1 MPFQII
7 HNNIINMTTDAIV
20 NAANSKLKQGGG
32 VCGAIFEAAGAEE
45 LQRACDK
52 MAPCP
57 VGKAVVTKGFSMKT
71 KYIIHAVGPI
81 WYGGHEQEELYLRS
95 AYKSALKAAKE
106 KKCKSIS
113 FPLISA
119 GIYGYPREQAL
130 EIAVSVFRQFLKKE
144 EMDIY
149 LVVFDRNAVSIS
161 EKLYKDVQHYI
172 DCYSPSADYQERI
185 KLNTETYQLF
195 DKDTIKEEREAGI
208 YGQLP
213 TFSMPDFSEQSDVDF
228 KEESKCYEK
237 RKSIS
242 IGRSLQQLLGK
253 KEETF
258 AEMLFRL
265 IDEKGYTDVEVYKRA
280 NMDRK
285 LFSKIRSNKN
295 YCPRKQ
301 NVLSLAIALKLS
313 LDETLDLL
321 NRAGYSLSV
330 SNKSDIII
338 RYFLENGEYDIFLIN
353 ETLFAFQQNP
363 L

>member
-7 HNNIINMTTDAIV
+7 HNNIVNMTTDAIV
-20 NAANSKLKQGGG
+20 NAANSRLKQGGG

-45 LQRACDK
+45 LQKACDK
-52 MAPCP
+52 IAPCP
-57 VGKAVVTKGFSMKT
+57 VGKAVVTKAFSMKT

-81 WYGGHEQEELYLRS
+81 WHGGYEQEELYLRS
-95 AYKSALKAAKE
+95 AYRSALTAAKE

-119 GIYGYPREQAL
+119 GIYGYPKEQAL
-130 EIAVSVFRQFLKKE
+130 EIAVSVFRQFLQE
-144 EMDIY
+144 EDMDIY
-149 LVVFDRNAVSIS
+149 LVVFDRNVVSIS

-172 DCYSPSADYQERI
+172 DCFAPSVDYQRRGQ
-185 KLNTETYQLF
+185 LNTETYQLF
-195 DKDTIKEEREAGI
+195 DKDTIREDREAGI

-213 TFSMPDFSEQSDVDF
+213 APSLSDFSVHEAQDS
-228 KEESKCYEK
+228 EEKAECYEK
-237 RKSIS
+237 KISAS
-242 IGRSLQQLLGK
+242 IGRSLKQLLGK

-285 LFSKIRSNKN
+285 LFSKIRSNRN

-301 NVLSLAIALKLS
+301 NVLSLAIALRLS
-313 LDETLDLL
+313 LDETVDLL

-330 SNKSDIII
+330 SNKADIII
-338 RYFLENGEYDIFLIN
+338 RYFLENREYDIFLIN

>member
-130 EIAVSVFRQFLKKE
+130 EIAVSVFRQFLQEE

-149 LVVFDRNAVSIS
+149 LVVFDRNVVSIS

-172 DCYSPSADYQERI
+172 DCFAPFEDYQRRRQ
-185 KLNTETYQLF
+185 LNETYQLF
-195 DKDTIKEEREAGI
+195 DKDTIREEREAGI

-213 TFSMPDFSEQSDVDF
+213 MSSLSDFSVQSDADF
-228 KEESKCYEK
+228 KEESKYSDK
-237 RKSIS
+237 RKSVS
-242 IGRSLQQLLGK
+242 IGRSLQQQLGK

-285 LFSKIRSNKN
+285 LFSKIRSNRN

-321 NRAGYSLSV
+321 NIAGYSLSV
-330 SNKSDIII
+330 SSKSDIII